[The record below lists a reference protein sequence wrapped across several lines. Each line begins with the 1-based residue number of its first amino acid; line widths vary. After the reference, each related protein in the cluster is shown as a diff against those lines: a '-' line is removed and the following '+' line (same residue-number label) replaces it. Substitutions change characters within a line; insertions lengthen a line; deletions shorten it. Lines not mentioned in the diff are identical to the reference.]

1 MNSRNL
7 FYVRNI
13 QIKLIFNDDKKI
25 RSLFLLEKYLFES
38 FNEKNEKFLISLKLK
53 WFYDEIDKEIFSTKI
68 TNNLKEL
75 VENGFKKDVL
85 LLIDN
90 FHEIINCEFN
100 ENFISEFENFNKI
113 FNKIV
118 IKIDNQFYTN
128 LYFQLAYFFYK
139 NKNIPKKNF
148 SIQINN
154 KIDIFE
160 KTFLML
166 FKKVIKKNNDKI
178 SKKRYLYQLMK
189 EFVKNV
195 FKS

>member
-118 IKIDNQFYTN
+118 IKIDNQSYTN

>member
-13 QIKLIFNDDKKI
+13 QIKLIFNDDKKM
-25 RSLFLLEKYLFES
+25 RGLFLLEKYLFES
-38 FNEKNEKFLISLKLK
+38 FNEKNENFLTSLKLK
-53 WFYDEIDKEIFSTKI
+53 WFYDEIDKEIFSTQI

-75 VENGFKKDVL
+75 VKIGFKKDIL
-85 LLIDN
+85 QLIDN
-90 FHEIINCEFN
+90 FHEIINCEYN
-100 ENFISEFENFNKI
+100 KNFVSEFENFNKK
-113 FNKIV
+113 FNKI
-118 IKIDNQFYTN
+118 IFKIDNQFYTN
-128 LYFQLAYFFYK
+128 LYFQFAYFLYK
-139 NKNIPKKNF
+139 NRNVPKKNF
-148 SIQINN
+148 TIQINN

-160 KTFLML
+160 KTFLVL

-178 SKKRYLYQLMK
+178 SKKRYLYQLIK

>member
-1 MNSRNL
+1 MNSSNL

-13 QIKLIFNDDKKI
+13 QIKLIINDDKKI

-75 VENGFKKDVL
+75 VKNGFKKDVL
-85 LLIDN
+85 ELINN

-100 ENFISEFENFNKI
+100 KKFIIEFENFNKK
-113 FNKIV
+113 FNKI
-118 IKIDNQFYTN
+118 IFKIDDQFYTN
-128 LYFQLAYFFYK
+128 LYFQFAYFFYK
-139 NKNIPKKNF
+139 NKNIPKNNF
-148 SIQINN
+148 KIQINN

-160 KTFLML
+160 KTFLVL
-166 FKKVIKKNNDKI
+166 FKKVIRKNSDKI
-178 SKKRYLYQLMK
+178 SKKRYLYQLIK
-189 EFVKNV
+189 EFIKNV

>member
-1 MNSRNL
+1 MNSSNL

-13 QIKLIFNDDKKI
+13 QIKLIINDDKKI

-75 VENGFKKDVL
+75 VKNGFKKDVL
-85 LLIDN
+85 ELINN

-100 ENFISEFENFNKI
+100 KI
-113 FNKIV
+113 IF
-118 IKIDNQFYTN
+118 KIDDQFYTN
-128 LYFQLAYFFYK
+128 LYFQFAYFFYK
-139 NKNIPKKNF
+139 NKNIPKNNF
-148 SIQINN
+148 KIQINN

-160 KTFLML
+160 KTFLVL
-166 FKKVIKKNNDKI
+166 FKKVIRKNSDKI
-178 SKKRYLYQLMK
+178 SKKRYLYQLIK
-189 EFVKNV
+189 EFIKNV